1 MLANAVSINRS
12 SLNSRLSPF
21 VSASLMLTSLAPF
34 HPLFSL
40 CNSSMG
46 PILSSTTMEMIM
58 EVAIT
63 EEAMTL
69 AVVMTSVVV
78 ISKFVFVLI
87 KQEAKTVNVLVQQKL
102 NNHT

>member
-1 MLANAVSINRS
+1 
-12 SLNSRLSPF
+12 
-21 VSASLMLTSLAPF
+21 
-34 HPLFSL
+34 
-40 CNSSMG
+40 MG